1 MMGPAQ
7 GAATQE
13 LPTPPFDIDAHLEE
27 IARAKELEEPG
38 RTEWDARLAARR
50 DEPTG
55 AEVIDMLEDL

>member
-13 LPTPPFDIDAHLEE
+13 LPTPPFDADAHLEE
-27 IARAKELEEPG
+27 LERAKQLAHSG

-50 DEPTG
+50 EEPTG
-55 AEVIDMLEDL
+55 GEVIDMLEDL